1 MAWTRHTSDSD
12 VLDNLFCFDLYAASR
27 ALTRR
32 YRPLLA
38 EHGLTYSQYLVLVV
52 LGGAGPS
59 SIKELAGTLRL
70 DHATLT
76 PILRRMEEAGL
87 LTRDRD
93 PGDARVVRLALTED
107 AVRIHAAFEAIQCRI
122 SEDLGLAP
130 EAARRLQLMLRDVAT
145 SVERALAPAD

>member
-1 MAWTRHTSDSD
+1 M
-12 VLDNLFCFDLYAASR
+12 
-27 ALTRR
+27 
-32 YRPLLA
+32 
-38 EHGLTYSQYLVLVV
+38 LVV

-93 PGDARVVRLALTED
+93 PGDARVVRLALMMP
-107 AVRIHAAFEAIQCRI
+107 
-122 SEDLGLAP
+122 SESTTRSRRSSA
-130 EAARRLQLMLRDVAT
+130 ESART
-145 SVERALAPAD
+145 SA